1 MHKNTHCL
9 TLNPEHPCIINEYL
23 IEEQKQNA
31 MSMTKYNEWQTVTV
45 IIWDMYVYAVYIYT
59 QHVEKLR

>member
-9 TLNPEHPCIINEYL
+9 TLNPEHPYIINEYL

-31 MSMTKYNEWQTVTV
+31 MTKYSEWQTVTV